1 LHNSMHNLLLGLAL
15 LLPLGEHDDALH
27 AIGQC
32 PNGPNCPKPNKPKPA
47 PEPAPEPAP
56 HKPNKPIL
64 PDLGLGLSD
73 EDMIALLIATVLFG
87 GALYWNRAKANEGG
101 GK

>member
-1 LHNSMHNLLLGLAL
+1 MHKTLLALAL

-32 PNGPNCPKPNKPKPA
+32 PNGPNCPKPVRPQPKPA
-47 PEPAPEPAP
+47 PEPAPEPP
-56 HKPNKPIL
+56 HKPKPHKPLL
-64 PDLGLGLSD
+64 PDLGLGLAD
-73 EDMIALLIATVLFG
+73 EDVLALLFAAGLIGA
-87 GALYWNRAKANEGG
+87 ALYWNRAKANEGG

>member
-1 LHNSMHNLLLGLAL
+1 MHNLLLSLAL
-15 LLPLGEHDDALH
+15 LLSVGEHDDALH

-73 EDMIALLIATVLFG
+73 EDMIALLVATVLFG
-87 GALYWNRAKANEGG
+87 GALWYFVQNERKQGS
-101 GK
+101 